1 MIMTIYFGRQ
11 FGTTEPRASIR
22 LDPAI
27 WLEAKGTLGNLRKML
42 KLSAESDRYFDT
54 MTLPLWEE
62 ATEDTMIEAKTGE
75 PIAFAGAEHQ
85 HEGRLLAVA
94 NWEEEHLRKE
104 EDRFRNAKIH
114 RGKSH
119 AVRMQ
124 EIQTRAR
131 QMAADEKKRYKAELV
146 RIQKRYARKRE
157 LAAAQLEEVRR
168 FMAEVDAA

>member
-1 MIMTIYFGRQ
+1 MTMTIYFGRQ
-11 FGTTEPRASIR
+11 FGTTEPRGSIR
-22 LDPAI
+22 IDPRI
-27 WLEAKGTLGNLRKML
+27 WLEAKGTLGNLRKLL

-62 ATEDTMIEAKTGE
+62 AAEDAMVEAKTGE
-75 PIAFAGAEHQ
+75 PIAFAGAEHE
-85 HEGRLLAVA
+85 HESRLLAVA

-104 EDRFRNAKIH
+104 EERFRNAKIH

-146 RIQKRYARKRE
+146 RIQKRYARKCE
-157 LAAAQLEEVRR
+157 LAAAQLKEISLMREV
-168 FMAEVDAA
+168 VSC

>member
-1 MIMTIYFGRQ
+1 MTMTIYFGRQ
-11 FGTTEPRASIR
+11 FGTTEPRGSIR
-22 LDPAI
+22 LDPEV

-62 ATEDTMIEAKTGE
+62 AAEYAMIEAKTGE
-75 PIAFAGAEHQ
+75 PIAFAGAEHE
-85 HEGRLLAVA
+85 HESRLLAVA
-94 NWEEEHLRKE
+94 NWEEDHLRKE
-104 EDRFRNAKIH
+104 EERFRNAKIH

-131 QMAADEKKRYKAELV
+131 QMAANEKKRHKAELV

-157 LAAAQLEEVRR
+157 LAAAQ
-168 FMAEVDAA
+168 MAEVKLMREVCSV